1 MLELR
6 NVLNIKEFSEKLTVK
21 IDKLV
26 FGKFWGTLCFRKIK
40 LRPPLLPRIFF
51 LRGTKEAG
59 ANF

>member
-26 FGKFWGTLCFRKIK
+26 FGKFCRTLCFRKIK
-40 LRPPLLPRIFF
+40 LRPPFEGER
-51 LRGTKEAG
+51 KEADP
-59 ANF
+59 NF